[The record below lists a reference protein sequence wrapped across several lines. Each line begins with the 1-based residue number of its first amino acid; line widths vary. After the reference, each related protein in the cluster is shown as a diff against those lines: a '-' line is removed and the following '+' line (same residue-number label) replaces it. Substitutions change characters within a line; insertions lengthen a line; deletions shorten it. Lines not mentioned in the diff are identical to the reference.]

1 MTERRPGAPYA
12 TLNLREPVSAR
23 ITNYIH
29 HLSHAGAVINA
40 LAIK

>member
-1 MTERRPGAPYA
+1 MRNAAPWAPFA
-12 TLNLREPVSAR
+12 TNSREFVSAR

-29 HLSHAGAVINA
+29 HPVYAGAVVNA

>member
-1 MTERRPGAPYA
+1 MRNAAPWAPFA
-12 TLNLREPVSAR
+12 TPNSREFVSSR

-29 HLSHAGAVINA
+29 HPVYAGAVINA